1 MKRCNSSFLSS
12 GSVFGDIEGVE
23 IATEMAPGEPLRLSP
38 ELITEHIIMS
48 EYAMICRDPIDGLYI
63 VPSARNK
70 FEWFGLLFIRRGVYA
85 GAVFRFTL
93 HLPMDFPSTELPTV
107 FFDLDV
113 FHPHVN
119 PATRELDL
127 KKYFID
133 GWKSDQHHLYHVLLI
148 VQRTFFTFDSDPAT
162 CANIEAAAL
171 LRDNRELYR
180 MRASELIKKSR
191 SVIYEPVDVDDKNTI
206 RLMPWDASIH
216 EPLRQRL
223 IGGLTDSQ
231 ISTMSLLGSLGCGL
245 NKSSVFESR
254 AKHGFSWI
262 SPVDLCYMV
271 EPPRPAELD
280 LKIISES
287 GNCPKNAGPSY
298 VFCPDE
304 LNNRSVANEIIIPN
318 VPELSLNGEID
329 FKKEGAGGS
338 QEESEKND
346 SCLLKEGALQKE
358 NGVKDFVAKNN
369 EKTSD
374 LMEETLKQWTSKE
387 QESDMKPFSGLEKSA
402 QRKSEYV
409 KAQQGGDVQDANVVR
424 ARSSWS
430 SDEIGESDI

>member
-1 MKRCNSSFLSS
+1 MKRRNSVFLSS
-12 GSVFGDIEGVE
+12 GSGFSDIEGVE

-48 EYAMICRDPIDGLYI
+48 EYAMICRDPIDGLYA

-93 HLPMDFPSTELPTV
+93 HLPVDFPSTELPIV
-107 FFDLDV
+107 VFDLDV

-127 KKYFID
+127 KKYFVD
-133 GWKSDQHHLYHVLLI
+133 GWKSDQHHLYH
-148 VQRTFFTFDSDPAT
+148 RTFFTFDSNPAT
-162 CANIEAAAL
+162 CANAEAAAL

-180 MRASELIKKSR
+180 MRASELIRKSR
-191 SVIYEPVDVDDKNTI
+191 SIIYEPVDQDDANAI

-245 NKSSVFESR
+245 NRSSVFESR
-254 AKHGFSWI
+254 SKHGFSWI
-262 SPVDLCYMV
+262 SPTDLCYMV

-280 LKIISES
+280 LKIISEAE
-287 GNCPKNAGPSY
+287 NCPRSAGPSY
-298 VFCPDE
+298 ASCPGA
-304 LNNRSVANEIIIPN
+304 LNNRGVTNEVIIPHI
-318 VPELSLNGEID
+318 SKWDLNGESD
-329 FKKEGAGGS
+329 FEQENEQESQKK
-338 QEESEKND
+338 SEKND
-346 SCLLKEGALQKE
+346 SGLLKDALQNDGVEGLIAKNDRKTGLVEETYEEWEGKE
-358 NGVKDFVAKNN
+358 LEIGVKP
-369 EKTSD
+369 S
-374 LMEETLKQWTSKE
+374 
-387 QESDMKPFSGLEKSA
+387 SGLEKSA
-402 QRKSEYV
+402 HRKNEYV
-409 KAQQGGDVQDANVVR
+409 KSQQNDVSDRNTIR
-424 ARSSWS
+424 ARSGWN
-430 SDEIGESDI
+430 SDEVGESDI